1 MDAIGGQETRADREV
16 IKLSRGQ
23 ATRRSRMCPY
33 SESAGRTTT
42 LTEQWLLG
50 AKPLFKV
57 ASWPSRLDGSCVDR
71 SIALNRVTATEDMD
85 GPTEDI
91 RHFASMRFEATAPNS
106 SSEEL
111 RKEHRFASRFCV
123 RQRTDKFPKTVYKL
137 RIPGR
142 RVAISCLTLRPHY
155 RSAFPPPQFIPLGQR
170 RDHFQKFRTLQ

>member
-1 MDAIGGQETRADREV
+1 
-16 IKLSRGQ
+16 
-23 ATRRSRMCPY
+23 MCPY

-91 RHFASMRFEATAPNS
+91 RHFASMRFEATAPELFVGRT
-106 SSEEL
+106 EEG
-111 RKEHRFASRFCV
+111 AQV
-123 RQRTDKFPKTVYKL
+123 RQQILCATAY
-137 RIPGR
+137 
-142 RVAISCLTLRPHY
+142 
-155 RSAFPPPQFIPLGQR
+155 
-170 RDHFQKFRTLQ
+170 